1 MTYILII
8 EMTWKALVLKKKK
21 KEIKK
26 KTAGIILTQ
35 NTCDSLAFLTSHV
48 FPSLQES
55 HISSAHSV
63 RLLAI

>member
-8 EMTWKALVLKKKK
+8 EMTWKALVPKKKQ
-21 KEIKK
+21 KK

-55 HISSAHSV
+55 HISSSHSV

>member
-21 KEIKK
+21 EKE